1 MKKQIKLTEEQ
12 LREMIMGSINN
23 VLQEGG
29 FFGNLF
35 NRNNN
40 AAPQQPQSSVGDPN
54 ATWYITNM
62 GACNQSHDTG
72 YQLVNTKTGEQ
83 TGWMDDDRHP
93 YPIKGTVIPNP
104 NDPKY
109 NSEVNYLNSRRTPA
123 QGQSAANTG
132 AAQPAAQP
140 MANTG
145 AAQPAARPVQGQQQP
160 IRESKRVKVS
170 ESQLRGM
177 ISEAINEF
185 LGFGGKKYPLDN
197 VSNYLTQLAQQ
208 NGWERMYFSSQG
220 LVLVGR
226 DRNGYTVKRPLTNIK
241 LPQNFKPYSSYQFSE
256 QDYQNLLSQV
266 QGYFQRRMQDRDD
279 IEREQ
284 AQYKRDQAAYQ
295 KQKEL
300 NARNNVG
307 STPTEYGGMSNRDR
321 QYIENIKAKNP
332 AGNIYG
338 LRQTENGLT
347 DLNGGAVEN
356 W

>member
-1 MKKQIKLTEEQ
+1 MKKQIKLTEE
-12 LREMIMGSINN
+12 
-23 VLQEGG
+23 
-29 FFGNLF
+29 
-35 NRNNN
+35 
-40 AAPQQPQSSVGDPN
+40 
-54 ATWYITNM
+54 
-62 GACNQSHDTG
+62 
-72 YQLVNTKTGEQ
+72 
-83 TGWMDDDRHP
+83 
-93 YPIKGTVIPNP
+93 
-104 NDPKY
+104 
-109 NSEVNYLNSRRTPA
+109 
-123 QGQSAANTG
+123 
-132 AAQPAAQP
+132 
-140 MANTG
+140 
-145 AAQPAARPVQGQQQP
+145 
-160 IRESKRVKVS
+160 
-170 ESQLRGM
+170 QLRGM

-241 LPQNFKPYSSYQFSE
+241 LPQNFKPYASYQFSE
-256 QDYQNLLSQV
+256 QDYQNLINQV
-266 QGYFQRRMQDRDD
+266 NGMFQTRARTKAAIAADD
-279 IEREQ
+279 
-284 AQYKRDQAAYQ
+284 AQYAKDQAAYQ